1 MTLGKESDVNIKH
14 SNSIVPAALRR
25 RSFQL
30 NRRASLTALKT
41 GLVSAAGTML
51 MAAHAMA
58 QATASTNGIGSQVQ
72 NMAQEGSTTG
82 GFIASTA
89 MYGGALICFVAG
101 CWALWSSRQPQ
112 NREGGRVA
120 MGAAGLV
127 LCGLLVSGGAWINKA
142 ANTASGGNASITST
156 SGVVTFGGN

>member
-1 MTLGKESDVNIKH
+1 MNIKH
-14 SNSIVPAALRR
+14 SNSIVPAALQR

-30 NRRASLTALKT
+30 NRRTSLTALKT

-58 QATASTNGIGSQVQ
+58 QATASTNGIGVPG
-72 NMAQEGSTTG
+72 AEHGAGGFSTTS
-82 GFIASTA
+82 GFVASTA

-101 CWALWSSRQPQ
+101 LRGRCGRPVSRRTVRAAGSAWASP
-112 NREGGRVA
+112 
-120 MGAAGLV
+120 GLV

-142 ANTASGGNASITST
+142 ANTASGGNASITGT

>member
-1 MTLGKESDVNIKH
+1 MNIKH
-14 SNSIVPAALRR
+14 SNSIVPAALQR
-25 RSFQL
+25 RSFKL
-30 NRRASLTALKT
+30 NRRATLATIKT
-41 GLVSAAGTML
+41 GLISAAGTVL

-101 CWALWSSRQPQ
+101 TWALWSSRQPQ

-156 SGVVTFGGN
+156 SGVVTFGGG